1 VFRKL
6 MDTGGGGAGGD
17 AVVDDGHLRTGD
29 VGGGG
34 GEGHCGVWG
43 DREGTHPLVTCQ
55 LLW

>member
-1 VFRKL
+1 